1 MWRVDRKAI
10 PNPPTQGLAFMVHA
24 AWCLIIS
31 QPRLCRLC
39 GSHQPQGIEG
49 PVVVVLASLSMA
61 EPTRTP
67 TFSRQFS
74 PAFSTGHVVTYTFHL
89 IMHSRRSVRRFLV
102 GMAVYTPY
110 RRQEFCDRLGL
121 V

>member
-67 TFSRQFS
+67 HFQDGFPQHS
-74 PAFSTGHVVTYTFHL
+74 PQAMWSH
-89 IMHSRRSVRRFLV
+89 
-102 GMAVYTPY
+102 TP
-110 RRQEFCDRLGL
+110 FI
-121 V
+121 